1 MSAQSPAFR
10 SSLNAGSA
18 LLAGFVTGLLAP
30 LVVLLLVLVGV
41 PFGAAVPVGLVA
53 FALLFYVLV
62 PRVPSHWVDYLR
74 GKSRTAFV
82 LLGLAS
88 LLVVVAMARL
98 GVFMFDPNL
107 KQYSLTP
114 KIEFMVKHTCLAGYL
129 SAGVLAEQ
137 GKENLFDLSLY
148 KSPAMDAVLPRV
160 EPLERDYYAYPPQFL
175 LLPKLMLSISRDFY
189 AVRAGWFI
197 LYTAAALL
205 SMLVVARWVGGREG
219 AVLGVLTP
227 VVWISLP
234 TLVNVQLGNIH
245 LLVYGLCLGA
255 MIAFDRKR
263 HALGGA
269 LLAFAILA
277 KIFPGVLG
285 IYLLVQRKWKAAL
298 WTTGFGVLYTV
309 VAFLAVGEKPF
320 VDYLTSAVPRISSG
334 ELFDFVWNFT
344 PAILVNYSP
353 FGVPFKLQLVG
364 VPIEDPL
371 AVARAI
377 IAVYSLLVVALAVV
391 VAHRLHKRETGG
403 EEGSRFKLTQVVVWL
418 ALLSLSSFRSPFAPW
433 TYCAVGGVWL
443 FASYVPFLR
452 AGAKYL
458 VPYILGWFI
467 ISIYGPPIVGP
478 MVAFTLVAQTVLYVT
493 GFWIALKVS
502 SPATAPEPVPGAVG
516 PAALS

>member
-1 MSAQSPAFR
+1 MSAQSAAFR

-18 LLAGFVTGLLAP
+18 LVAGFVSGLLAP
-30 LVVLLLVLVGV
+30 LLVVLLVLVDV
-41 PFGAAVPVGLVA
+41 PFGASVPVGILA
-53 FALLFYVLV
+53 GALLFFVLV
-62 PRVPSHWVDYLR
+62 PRVPPLWVEDLR
-74 GKSRTAFV
+74 ARPRTAFV
-82 LLGLAS
+82 LLGLAA

-98 GVFMFDPNL
+98 GVFMVDPNL

-114 KIEFMVKHTCLAGYL
+114 KIEFMVKHTCLSGYM
-129 SAGVLAEQ
+129 SAAVLAEQ

-148 KSPAMDAVLPRV
+148 KSHEMDAVLPHV

-175 LLPKLMLSISRDFY
+175 LLPKLMLSMSRDFFTL
-189 AVRAGWFI
+189 RAGWYV
-197 LYTAAALL
+197 LYAAAALL
-205 SMLVVARWVGGREG
+205 SMLMVARWVGGREG

-227 VVWISLP
+227 VIWISLP

-245 LLVYGLCLGA
+245 LLVYGLCLGG
-255 MIAFDRKR
+255 MMAFDRKR

-269 LLAFAILA
+269 MLAFAIIA

-285 IYLLVQRKWKAAL
+285 IYLLVQRRWKAAL
-298 WTTGFGVLYTV
+298 WTAGFGALYTV
-309 VAFLAVGEKPF
+309 VAFLVLGEKPF

-364 VPIEDPL
+364 VQIADPL

-377 IAVYSLLVVALAVV
+377 IAVYSLMVVVLAVA
-391 VAHRLHKRETGG
+391 VAHRLYKREAGG
-403 EEGSRFKLTQVVVWL
+403 EEGARFKLTQVVVWL

-443 FASYVPFLR
+443 FAAYVPFLR
-452 AGAKYL
+452 SGAKNL
-458 VPYILGWFI
+458 VPFILGWFV

-502 SPATAPEPVPGAVG
+502 SPTTAAEPVPGSVG

>member
-1 MSAQSPAFR
+1 MSTPSAVFR
-10 SSLNAGSA
+10 SSLNACSG
-18 LLAGFVTGLLAP
+18 LMAGFVTGLLSP
-30 LVVLLLVLVGV
+30 LLVVLLVLVGV
-41 PFGAAVPVGLVA
+41 PFGASLPVGLVA
-53 FALLFYVLV
+53 AALLFYVLV
-62 PRVPSHWVDYLR
+62 PRVPAEWVDYLR
-74 GKSRTAFV
+74 GKSRTTFV

-88 LLVVVAMARL
+88 VLVVVGMARL
-98 GVFMFDPNL
+98 GVFMLDPNL

-114 KIEFMVKHTCLAGYL
+114 KVEFMVKHSCLSGYM
-129 SAGVLAEQ
+129 SAAVMAEQ

-148 KSPAMDAVLPRV
+148 KSHEMDAVLPAV

-175 LLPKLMLSISRDFY
+175 LLPKLMLSISRDFFTL
-189 AVRAGWFI
+189 RAGWYV
-197 LYTAAALL
+197 LYAAAALL

-245 LLVYGLCLGA
+245 LLVYGLCLGG
-255 MIAFDRKR
+255 MIAFDKKR
-263 HALGGA
+263 YALGGA
-269 LLAFAILA
+269 MLAFAILA

-298 WTTGFGVLYTV
+298 WTAGFGALYTV

-364 VPIEDPL
+364 VQVGDPL
-371 AVARAI
+371 AVARGI
-377 IAVYSLLVVALAVV
+377 IAVYSLLVVALAVL
-391 VAHRLHKRETGG
+391 VAHRLYKREAGG
-403 EEGSRFKLTQVVVWL
+403 EEGSRFKLTQLVVWL

-443 FASYVPFLR
+443 FAAYTPFLR
-452 AGAKYL
+452 AGAKHL
-458 VPYILGWFI
+458 VPFVLGWFV

-493 GFWIALKVS
+493 GFWIAVKVS
-502 SPATAPEPVPGAVG
+502 APAIATDPDKVRLPATA
-516 PAALS
+516 

>member
-1 MSAQSPAFR
+1 M
-10 SSLNAGSA
+10 
-18 LLAGFVTGLLAP
+18 AGFISGLLAP
-30 LVVLLLVLVGV
+30 LLVVLLVLVGV
-41 PFGAAVPVGLVA
+41 PFGAALPVGLA
-53 FALLFYVLV
+53 ALALLFFVLV
-62 PRVPSHWVDYLR
+62 PRVPAPWVEYLR

-82 LLGLAS
+82 LLTLAS
-88 LLVVVAMARL
+88 VLVVVAMARL
-98 GVFMFDPNL
+98 GVFMLDPNL

-114 KIEFMVKHTCLAGYL
+114 KVEFMVKHTCLSGYM
-129 SAGVLAEQ
+129 SAAVMAEQ

-148 KSPAMDAVLPRV
+148 KSHEMDAVLPHV

-175 LLPKLMLSISRDFY
+175 LLPKLMLTMSRDFF
-189 AVRAGWFI
+189 ALRAGWYV
-197 LYTAAALL
+197 LYAAAALVA
-205 SMLVVARWVGGREG
+205 MLLVASWVGGREG
-219 AVLGVLTP
+219 AVLGALTP

-255 MIAFDRKR
+255 MISFQKRR

-269 LLAFAILA
+269 MLAFAILA

-309 VAFLAVGEKPF
+309 GAFLVFGEKPF

-364 VPIEDPL
+364 VEFSDPL

-377 IAVYSLLVVALAVV
+377 IAVYSLLVVALAVA
-391 VAHRLHKRETGG
+391 VAHRLYKRETGG
-403 EEGSRFKLTQVVVWL
+403 EEGSRFRLTQLVVWL

-443 FASYVPFLR
+443 FAAYVPFLR
-452 AGAKYL
+452 SGAKHL
-458 VPYILGWFI
+458 VPFVLGWVV
-467 ISIYGPPIVGP
+467 ISLYGPPIVGP

-493 GFWIALKVS
+493 GFWIAVKVS
-502 SPATAPEPVPGAVG
+502 TPARAPEPLPASVG
-516 PAALS
+516 PAALG

>member
-1 MSAQSPAFR
+1 MSAQSAAFR

-18 LLAGFVTGLLAP
+18 LMAGFVTGLLAP
-30 LVVLLLVLVGV
+30 LLVVLLVLLGV
-41 PFGAAVPVGLVA
+41 PFGAALPVGLVA
-53 FALLFYVLV
+53 GALSFFFLV
-62 PRVPSHWVDYLR
+62 PRVPTEWVAWLR
-74 GKSRTAFV
+74 GRSRTAFV

-98 GVFMFDPNL
+98 GVFMLDPHQ

-114 KIEFMVKHTCLAGYL
+114 KVEFMVKHTCLSGYL
-129 SAGVLAEQ
+129 SAAVLAEQ
-137 GKENLFDLSLY
+137 GKENLFILSHY
-148 KSPAMDAVLPRV
+148 KSPELDAVLPAV

-175 LLPKLMLSISRDFY
+175 LLPKLMLSISRDFFSL
-189 AVRAGWFI
+189 RAGWYV

-205 SMLVVARWVGGREG
+205 SMLFVASWVGGREG
-219 AVLGVLTP
+219 AVLGGLTP
-227 VVWISLP
+227 VVWLSLP

-245 LLVYGLCLGA
+245 LLVYGLCLGG

-285 IYLLVQRKWKAAL
+285 IYLLVQRRWKDAL
-298 WTTGFGVLYTV
+298 WTTGFGALYTV
-309 VAFLAVGEKPF
+309 LAFLVVGEKPF

-364 VPIEDPL
+364 VRIADPL

-391 VAHRLHKRETGG
+391 VAHRLYKREAGG
-403 EEGSRFKLTQVVVWL
+403 EAGSHFRLTQLVVWL

-443 FASYVPFLR
+443 FAAYTPLLR
-452 AGAKYL
+452 SGARYL
-458 VPYILGWFI
+458 VPFVLGWFV

-493 GFWIALKVS
+493 GFWLAVKVS
-502 SPATAPEPVPGAVG
+502 APAAEPARVPGNVG
-516 PAALS
+516 SATLG